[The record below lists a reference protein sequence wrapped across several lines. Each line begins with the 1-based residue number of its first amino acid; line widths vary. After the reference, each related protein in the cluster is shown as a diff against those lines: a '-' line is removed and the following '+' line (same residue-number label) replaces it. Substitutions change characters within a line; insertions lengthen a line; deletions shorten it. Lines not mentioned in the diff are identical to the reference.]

1 MKFCVF
7 LLTLIARHQYTISQ
21 SENAYSTNICT
32 KDSNENCS
40 SIEIDGV
47 ENDNHITEEVR
58 KSLES
63 FVLCAD
69 ENDVDCRCHSD
80 VLVNDLKP
88 FREKGITQSMVKTSA
103 KYGTRYK
110 ILKHRLYRDK
120 ECMFP
125 ARCSGIEHFL
135 IKLLPELPDMDMVIN
150 TRDWP
155 QVPSGLGDRIGPIF
169 SFSKTKDYLDIM
181 YPAWTF
187 WAGGPAISLHPT
199 GIGRWDLLR
208 ESISKEA
215 AKTAWSEKLPLGIFR
230 GSRTSDERD
239 ALVLLSRRRPGLVDA
254 KYTKNQ
260 AWKSPLDTL
269 NAEPAKEVLFEDHCR
284 YKYLFNFRGVAAS
297 FRFKHLFLCNSLV
310 FHVGD
315 EWNEFFY
322 PALKPWVH
330 YVPLKSYPSEQ
341 DIENI
346 IQYFLEHDNLARE
359 IAERGKQFIWN
370 HLRMQDVE
378 CYWKKL
384 LSHYQTLIK
393 YKVVSDPELIPIKP
407 KQRVEL

>member
-1 MKFCVF
+1 MK
-7 LLTLIARHQYTISQ
+7 LLLLLLCLISANQHALSTNGNSQ
-21 SENAYSTNICT
+21 SDDVCITEN
-32 KDSNENCS
+32 KENCS
-40 SIEIDGV
+40 SLKSESSR
-47 ENDNHITEEVR
+47 NDNNIIAKKIG

-63 FVLCAD
+63 Y
-69 ENDVDCRCHSD
+69 VDCAAENEDCQCYNN
-80 VLVNDLKP
+80 VIVNDLKP
-88 FREKGITQSMVKTSA
+88 YQNKGVTQEMLKNSA
-103 KYGTRYK
+103 KYGTKYK
-110 ILKHRLYRDK
+110 ILNHRLYRDS

-135 IKLLPELPDMDMVIN
+135 LNLLPELPDMDMIIN

-155 QVPSGLGDRIGPIF
+155 QVLSGLGGRIGPLF
-169 SFSKTKDYLDIM
+169 SFSKTNDYLDIM

-208 ESISKEA
+208 ESITEASSK
-215 AKTAWSEKLPLGIFR
+215 TDWSKKLPLGFFR

-239 ALVLLSRRRPGLVDA
+239 ALVLLSRRRPDLVDA
-254 KYTKNQ
+254 QYTRNQ
-260 AWKSPLDTL
+260 AWKSPKDTL
-269 NAEPAKEVLFEDHCR
+269 NAEPAKEVLFEEHCR
-284 YKYLFNFRGVAAS
+284 FKYLFNFRGVAAS

-322 PALKPWVH
+322 FALKPWVH

-341 DIENI
+341 EIEKI
-346 IQYFLEHDNLARE
+346 LEYFRDHDELAQE
-359 IAERGKQFIWN
+359 IAERGKQFIWK
-370 HLRMQDVE
+370 HLRMKDVE

-384 LSHYQTLIK
+384 LLEYQKLLK
-393 YKVVSDPELIPIKP
+393 FKVVADPNLILINP
-407 KQRVEL
+407 KQRQEL

>member
-1 MKFCVF
+1 MK
-7 LLTLIARHQYTISQ
+7 LLLLLLCLISANQHALSTNGNSQ
-21 SENAYSTNICT
+21 SDDVCIAEN
-32 KDSNENCS
+32 KENCS
-40 SIEIDGV
+40 SLKSESSR
-47 ENDNHITEEVR
+47 NDNSIIAKNIG

-63 FVLCAD
+63 YVDCAD
-69 ENDVDCRCHSD
+69 ENEDCQCYNN
-80 VLVNDLKP
+80 VIVNDLKP
-88 FREKGITQSMVKTSA
+88 YQNKGVTQEMLKNSA

-110 ILKHRLYRDK
+110 ILNHLLYRDS

-125 ARCSGIEHFL
+125 ARCSGIEHFIL
-135 IKLLPELPDMDMVIN
+135 NLLAELPDMDMIIN

-155 QVPSGLGDRIGPIF
+155 QVLSGLGGRIGPLF
-169 SFSKTKDYLDIM
+169 SFSKTNDYLDIM

-208 ESISKEA
+208 EGITEA
-215 AKTAWSEKLPLGIFR
+215 SAKTDWSKKLPLGFFR

-239 ALVLLSRRRPGLVDA
+239 ALVLLSRRRPDLVDA
-254 KYTKNQ
+254 QYTRNQ
-260 AWKSPLDTL
+260 AWKSPKDTL
-269 NAEPAKEVLFEDHCR
+269 NAEPAKEVLFEEHCR
-284 YKYLFNFRGVAAS
+284 FKYLFNFRGVAAS

-322 PALKPWVH
+322 FALKPWVH
-330 YVPLKSYPSEQ
+330 YVPLKSYPTEQ
-341 DIENI
+341 EIEKI
-346 IQYFLEHDNLARE
+346 LEYFRDHDELAQE
-359 IAERGKQFIWN
+359 IAERGKQFIWK

-384 LSHYQTLIK
+384 LLEYQKLLK
-393 YKVVSDPELIPIKP
+393 FKVVADPNLILINP
-407 KQRVEL
+407 KQRQEL